1 MIKKEI
7 EIEILLF
14 GAAADAVGARRIRR
28 SVSTQMNAS
37 RLIEQLKNEFP
48 NLAKHKLLLSI
59 NQEYATGD
67 ETIREGE
74 EIAMFT
80 AVSGG

>member
-1 MIKKEI
+1 MSEAGI

-14 GAAADAVGARRIRR
+14 GAIADALGASRIRK
-28 SVSTQMNAS
+28 SVSTEMNAS
-37 RLIEQLKNEFP
+37 EFLARLKDEYP
-48 NLAKHKLLLSI
+48 NLAKHKLLISI

-67 ETIREGE
+67 ETIRDGDEVA
-74 EIAMFT
+74 IFT